1 MSYQKELM
9 RVEEA
14 YLNKI
19 EWFKGNEVAIKQEW
33 TIKLDHAVKEIKE
46 TMQDE
51 ISRLTIIT
59 NLYKEKLNRRE
70 TENRNLLVELK
81 IYKDKVETIRLEF
94 VNEISRLK
102 EELENRRKEWE
113 LKQKD
118 YEARIK

>member
-1 MSYQKELM
+1 
-9 RVEEA
+9 
-14 YLNKI
+14 
-19 EWFKGNEVAIKQEW
+19 
-33 TIKLDHAVKEIKE
+33 
-46 TMQDE
+46 MQDE